1 MQRMEELFD
10 THFVYES
17 KLPVD
22 LPAHALVDPKLSLR
36 QNLTA
41 VFRETGV
48 IWTLKRNYVILTRAG
63 KGTKKET
70 VTGESIVGW
79 PTDTLPAAMKVDTLP
94 AAVKMEVRRRDEQL
108 PGTFTTHMK
117 DLRGKVLSPVGE
129 NDPLKFA
136 MTRPGVSSGAEGFSA
151 IFARGGNLGSNLF
164 TLDGVRVYG
173 FSHLLGLTTAVP
185 SAAISTM
192 DFCLGGFGGEVGGL
206 TASHIALHSPD
217 LPEQGFGGEA
227 SVSNTFLGASV
238 TAPVV
243 KDKAAVMVAGRWS
256 PFSLE
261 YNLLKKGFD
270 KDGRMPSLSLGV
282 WDLFAKAQWQ
292 LTPRHSLTLSG
303 FGSRDSYVIGF
314 PGADY
319 TLGWENLTGHL
330 SYTFA
335 VTDNTTLS
343 IDASYNHFKNRMEHE
358 ATIRGDVSYVQLQSR
373 IEEQNYAVTGRHR
386 FFDGHFLVSEGIRHQ
401 RSLMNPGAAKVSESA
416 IKVIEDAPYT
426 ESISRPT
433 QTSGFLE
440 LEFNFGPV
448 NLMANV
454 RGNYYKNNTARTQD
468 AYEGFA
474 AEFSARAKWRII
486 EGLGIE
492 ATFDDRTQFDH
503 TLEGTPLGWS
513 LDLIVPSTG
522 RLLPERAK
530 QGYGGI
536 FAAFGG
542 HAVTLGGYYKKMQNL
557 VYYTDA
563 MALFTAAA
571 QGWSDHAQVGDGT
584 SYGAEF
590 LYEGQLP
597 KVGLEW
603 SLAYTWSK
611 TDRSF
616 PNIDHGNPFPARYDR
631 RHILHASAQWK
642 GVNAAFTLQSGHWE
656 TVAAGQYIGYL
667 PGSEVT
673 LDYFTHPNNWQMP
686 LYMRLDLGYQLD
698 FISGRESAHPLQHS
712 LTLGVFNVLNRHN
725 PSMLAY
731 DSGTRTWN
739 QVSLFPIMPSIKYTL
754 DF

>member
-10 THFVYES
+10 VHFVYES
-17 KLPVD
+17 RLPVD
-22 LPAHALVDPKLSLR
+22 LPAHVLVNPKLSLR

-41 VFRETGV
+41 IFRGTG
-48 IWTLKRNYVILTRAG
+48 IDWTLKRNYVILSAAKNDNTASTR
-63 KGTKKET
+63 TNPVT
-70 VTGESIVGW
+70 VW
-79 PTDTLPAAMKVDTLP
+79 KMDTLPAAMKIDTLP
-94 AAVKMEVRRRDEQL
+94 PAVKTAVRRQSEQL
-108 PGTFTTHMK
+108 PGTFTTDMK
-117 DLRGKVLSPVGE
+117 ALRGKVLSPVGE

-164 TLDGVRVYG
+164 TLDGVCVYG

-217 LPEQGFGGEA
+217 LLADGFGGEA
-227 SVSNTFLGASV
+227 SLSNTFLGASV
-238 TAPVV
+238 TAPIV
-243 KDKAAVMVAGRWS
+243 KDKAAVMVVGRWS
-256 PFSLE
+256 PFGLE

-282 WDLFAKAQWQ
+282 WDLYAKAQWQ
-292 LTPRHSLTLSG
+292 LAPRHTLTLSG
-303 FGSRDSYVIGF
+303 FGSRDGYVIGF
-314 PGADY
+314 PSADY
-319 TLGWENLTGHL
+319 TLGWENLSGHL
-330 SYTFA
+330 SYTFS

-343 IDASYNHFKNRMEHE
+343 IDASYNHFKNQMEHE

-373 IEEQNYAVTGRHR
+373 IEEQNYAVTGRHAL
-386 FFDGHFLVSEGIRHQ
+386 FDGHFMVSEGIRHQ
-401 RSLMNPGAAKVSESA
+401 RSLMSPGAAKVSESA
-416 IKVIEDAPYT
+416 IKVIEDAPYS
-426 ESISRPT
+426 ESVSRPT
-433 QTSGFLE
+433 LTSGFLE

-454 RGNYYKNNTARTQD
+454 RGNYYKNNTTRAQY

-492 ATFDDRTQFDH
+492 ATFDDRRQFDH

-513 LDLIVPSTG
+513 LDLIVPSTS

-542 HAVTLGGYYKKMQNL
+542 HAVTLGGYYKKMKNL

-563 MALFTAAA
+563 MAMFTAAA
-571 QGWSDHAQVGDGT
+571 QGWSDNAQVGSGT

-597 KVGLEW
+597 KIGLEW

-616 PNIDHGNPFPARYDR
+616 PYIDEGKPFPARYDR
-631 RHILHASAQWK
+631 RHILHASAQWR
-642 GVNAAFTLQSGHWE
+642 GVSAAFTLQSGHWE

-667 PGSEVT
+667 PASEVT

-686 LYMRLDLGYQLD
+686 LYMRLDLGYQFD
-698 FISGRESAHPLQHS
+698 FITGKGGSHPLQHS

-725 PSMLAY
+725 PSMLSY
-731 DSGTRTWN
+731 DTGTKTWN
-739 QVSLFPIMPSIKYTL
+739 QVSLFPIMPSLKYTL
-754 DF
+754 EF